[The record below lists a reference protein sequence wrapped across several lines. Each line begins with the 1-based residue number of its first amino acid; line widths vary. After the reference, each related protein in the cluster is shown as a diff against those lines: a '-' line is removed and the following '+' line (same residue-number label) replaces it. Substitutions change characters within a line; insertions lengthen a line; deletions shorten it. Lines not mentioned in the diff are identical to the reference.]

1 MISSIAFPRY
11 ITYLQIHQRLAG
23 QEKTILNLEHQIRE
37 MKEICHGQDW
47 TTTDPLGLGGLL
59 CDVYR
64 VLSMMIED
72 ESIKKEQDLLI
83 SLLQACDKGLHSY
96 VNNR

>member
-1 MISSIAFPRY
+1 
-11 ITYLQIHQRLAG
+11 LAG
-23 QEKTILNLEHQIRE
+23 QHTTSFNLEEQIQD
-37 MKEICHGQDW
+37 MKAICKGQDW

-64 VLSMMIED
+64 VLSMMID
-72 ESIKKEQDLLI
+72 DNSIKQEHELLTN
-83 SLLQACDKGLHSY
+83 LLQACDNGLNAY